1 MLQALRPLQRPT
13 VVSDADLAAALPI
26 PAELADDDP
35 DELRRNAR
43 VAFNRFFF
51 RNECI
56 AFNYMGGVTHVPTSQ
71 TMGCLDCVL
80 RCSVRTPATS
90 AFLTTP
96 LDARM
101 AQGHI
106 LRRHFRDTPGW
117 LEALAAVQVYVRT
130 GSVEDGPSADVIA
143 AWERVA
149 FDRREPARDALLRRR
164 RLELIRVRGREL
176 LAHPPAPGHP
186 TAAEVEAHFDFVA
199 HFGTRDQILT
209 MFTPDPPRDRARLF
223 LALRGAFPGWEPRR
237 ACGRLIEAWHA
248 PSMAALLP
256 AWEAAGFER
265 NVTDYLRLTLD
276 TAGDREAA
284 LCSLVRTHG
293 ARITPRIAYD
303 ACDAN
308 AGDFDDDAIATQ
320 MTRFI
325 ETAWLPVVRPDRCL
339 VETSAME
346 LQSAHGCSVTRSF
359 LTIAMPDLLDW
370 PCAADTAYV
379 ASLLGI
385 LSGESGERTTLLSL
399 VLAERIP
406 EGAQH
411 MSYQDIRAFLEPLVA
426 LLPIEADLL
435 AVIAQFIDTWT
446 RHIPDIVRDCLV
458 DLTEDA
464 DTQAS
469 IGEAVERQRQRV
481 EFTEWRETV
490 AAKRCA
496 RFVRDTLAPE
506 DAPDEVTCIACR
518 SNLRRVCFVP
528 CGHIVTCIECASQC
542 DKTCP
547 VCRAAVTSA
556 QPCIL
561 PTSST

>member
-1 MLQALRPLQRPT
+1 MFKVMRRLQRPE
-13 VVSDADLAAALPI
+13 VVSDADLAASVPI
-26 PAELADDDP
+26 PVDLEDDDP
-35 DELRRNAR
+35 DELLRNGRTAFDR
-43 VAFNRFFF
+43 FFFHSECVAFNY
-51 RNECI
+51 I
-56 AFNYMGGVTHVPTSQ
+56 GGITHVPTSR
-71 TMGCLDCVL
+71 TMECLSFVA
-80 RCSVRTPATS
+80 RCSPPTPATAS
-90 AFLTTP
+90 FLAATHDT
-96 LDARM
+96 RM
-101 AQGHI
+101 RQGHL
-106 LRRHFRDTPGW
+106 LRSHFRSTPGW
-117 LEALAAVQVYVRT
+117 LDALRTVRVYTST
-130 GSVEDGPSADVIA
+130 GSVEDGPSADTIA

-149 FDRREPARDALLRRR
+149 FDHRVTARDALLRRR
-164 RLELIRVRGREL
+164 RLELIRARGNQLL

-186 TAAEVEAHFDFVA
+186 TAADVDAYFHYLCQ
-199 HFGTRDQILT
+199 FGTRAQVGS
-209 MFTPDPPRDRARLF
+209 MFTPDPPRDRAALF

-265 NVTDYLRLTLD
+265 SVTDYLRLTLD

-320 MTRFI
+320 MARFI
-325 ETAWLPVVRPDRCL
+325 ETAWLPVVQPDRRL
-339 VETSAME
+339 VETSATE
-346 LQSAHGCSVTRSF
+346 LQRAHGCAVARSF

-379 ASLLGI
+379 ASLLTI
-385 LSGESGERTTLLSL
+385 LWSDERATLLSL

-411 MSYQDIRAFLEPLVA
+411 MSYQDIRAFLEPLFA

-435 AVIAQFIDTWT
+435 AVVTQFIDTWT

-458 DLTEDA
+458 DLTDDA
-464 DTQAS
+464 DTQVS
-469 IGEAVERQRQRV
+469 IGEVVERQRQRV

-542 DKTCP
+542 NKKCP
-547 VCRAAVTSA
+547 ACRTAFTSA

-561 PTSST
+561 PS